1 MSTLKVDKLDPSSGT
16 ALEIGSA
23 SDTITVPSGA
33 TLDISSATL
42 TPPATMPAS
51 SAANLTSIPAANVT
65 GVLPVGVTG
74 GSGLSALNATNLT
87 SGAVPAARM
96 PAGSVIQTVSNYGD
110 TKTAGASAWTNTV
123 VTANITPNFT
133 DSDIIIH
140 GYWFWDIQDA
150 SSDSGLAFRWKRTI
164 SSVDSYPDSIEVNT
178 DQGHS
183 SEYWAS
189 PAGGGGRAANVGATV
204 IDTNTGSTSAHTYT
218 LQHRHYNVSGTIW
231 VGGNRWDN
239 VRWSV
244 VLQEIKG

>member
-1 MSTLKVDKLDPSSGT
+1 MAEAIELMKLPADQIPDVLKIEPVDVRGT
-16 ALEIGSA
+16 KGDRGGKFVYEEDRAL
-23 SDTITVPSGA
+23 
-33 TLDISSATL
+33 
-42 TPPATMPAS
+42 
-51 SAANLTSIPAANVT
+51 
-65 GVLPVGVTG
+65 
-74 GSGLSALNATNLT
+74 
-87 SGAVPAARM
+87 R
-96 PAGSVIQTVSNYGD
+96 
-110 TKTAGASAWTNTV
+110 WTDEKDLWV
-123 VTANITPNFT
+123 
-133 DSDIIIH
+133 H

-150 SSDSGLAFRWKRTI
+150 SGDAGLAFRWKRTI
-164 SSVDSYPDSIEVNT
+164 SSVDSWPDSIELNT

-218 LQHRHYNVSGTIW
+218 LQHRHYNVSGVIW

>member
-1 MSTLKVDKLDPSSGT
+1 M
-16 ALEIGSA
+16 
-23 SDTITVPSGA
+23 TVPSGA
-33 TLDISSATL
+33 TFTVAGTLGAT
-42 TPPATMPAS
+42 

-110 TKTAGASAWTNTV
+110 TKTSGDSQWVDTV

-140 GYWFWDIQDA
+140 GHWFWDIQDA
-150 SSDSGLAFRWKRTI
+150 SSDGGVAFRWKRTI
-164 SSVDSYPDSIEVNT
+164 SSVDSWPDSIVLNSN
-178 DQGHS
+178 QGHS
-183 SEYWAS
+183 SEYWAA
-189 PAGGGGRAANVGATV
+189 PAGGGGRSSNVGQTV

-218 LQHRHYNVSGTIW
+218 LQHRYYAISSTVY

-239 VRWSV
+239 TRWSV